1 MIPANYN
8 LWHFSIRLSPFC
20 RPSLLLWALVSAS
33 GVSSTCW
40 KVTAMIMKKK
50 IRLLAVCA
58 IMLCGMIVGGI
69 AKPAEVMAK
78 QTIKATREMKDAPKI
93 QLDKLYHIAANDSPQ
108 AGKADILAWNSH
120 EWNYYDFVTVKL
132 TEKTNLTLFAQETG
146 GSDCWIQLYNS
157 DGERVGEE
165 YNVGTRSGIL
175 KRTEK
180 YSLMAGT
187 YYLGLQPH
195 ATADIQLKSEKK
207 IVLSEKK
214 VILEPG
220 DKTTIDAVL
229 KKSDKVVKNTKFTY
243 KSTKTSVAK
252 VSSKGKIVAV
262 APGSCKISVKSQG
275 VTSNITVIVLPNKVN
290 NIKRVAA
297 TKQSIKLSWKKQK
310 GISGY
315 EVWMYDPDLEEF
327 TKVKTVASDFS
338 SANIIQLKKG
348 TTYKF
353 RVRGFVKSG
362 SKKYYGEFGKTYKLK
377 TNK

>member
-1 MIPANYN
+1 
-8 LWHFSIRLSPFC
+8 
-20 RPSLLLWALVSAS
+20 
-33 GVSSTCW
+33 
-40 KVTAMIMKKK
+40 MKKQ

-69 AKPAEVMAK
+69 ANPSEIMAK

-93 QLDKLYHIAANDSPQ
+93 ELDKLYHIAANDSPQ
-108 AGKADILAWNSH
+108 AGKADILAWNSD

-132 TEKTNLTLFAQETG
+132 TEKTNLTLFMQETG

-165 YNVGTRSGIL
+165 YDVGTRAGVL

-207 IVLSEKK
+207 IVLAEKK
-214 VILEPG
+214 VILESG

-243 KSTKTSVAK
+243 KSAKTSVAK

-275 VTSNITVIVLPNKVN
+275 VTSNITVIVLPNKVKS
-290 NIKRVAA
+290 IKQAAA
-297 TKQSIKLSWKKQK
+297 TKQSIKLSWKKQN
-310 GISGY
+310 GVSGY

-327 TKVKTVASDFS
+327 TKVKTVSSDFS
-338 SANIIQLKKG
+338 SANITQLKKG

-362 SKKYYGEFGKTYKLK
+362 SKKYYGEYGKTYKLK

>member
-1 MIPANYN
+1 MI
-8 LWHFSIRLSPFC
+8 LIE
-20 RPSLLLWALVSAS
+20 VSN
-33 GVSSTCW
+33 CE
-40 KVTAMIMKKK
+40 
-50 IRLLAVCA
+50 
-58 IMLCGMIVGGI
+58 ML
-69 AKPAEVMAK
+69 
-78 QTIKATREMKDAPKI
+78 
-93 QLDKLYHIAANDSPQ
+93 
-108 AGKADILAWNSH
+108 
-120 EWNYYDFVTVKL
+120 
-132 TEKTNLTLFAQETG
+132 
-146 GSDCWIQLYNS
+146 
-157 DGERVGEE
+157 
-165 YNVGTRSGIL
+165 
-175 KRTEK
+175 
-180 YSLMAGT
+180 
-187 YYLGLQPH
+187 
-195 ATADIQLKSEKK
+195 
-207 IVLSEKK
+207 
-214 VILEPG
+214 
-220 DKTTIDAVL
+220 
-229 KKSDKVVKNTKFTY
+229 TY

-310 GISGY
+310 GVSGY

-327 TKVKTVASDFS
+327 TKVKTVSSDFS